1 MGIAAGQYS
10 SMACERGGHAPSR
23 YSTSGGKSKGS
34 HVLCRQMAPVR
45 GKGSKTI
52 DLKTSLCAADE
63 CVEPKGYMNESDSLL
78 LHHAANR

>member
-1 MGIAAGQYS
+1 VNEAAMLLVATQHQAGRAKVH
-10 SMACERGGHAPSR
+10 MCFAVKWHPSEA
-23 YSTSGGKSKGS
+23 KD
-34 HVLCRQMAPVR
+34 Q
-45 GKGSKTI
+45 KTI